1 MRSRAVDWIPAR
13 RTRIGDWT
21 LPPPLFLACTSFRA
35 GNGGIARV
43 ARLTA
48 KALATSGRWSE
59 IEAISLLDD
68 RPATDLGGV
77 SVRAARSSTVRFALA
92 LARASVGHHRF
103 VYDFSGL
110 ARAHPTVPGLRRPFI
125 VWMHG
130 IEVWEK
136 ARADRL
142 RALRSANL
150 VLCNSA
156 YTQRRAERL
165 HGPMKNVR
173 TCWLATEQD
182 AIPPDRDGVG
192 PPTVLVVGRLEAFL
206 NKGHNALLDAWPRVT
221 SAVADARLLIVG
233 TGPSLADLR
242 ERARRSPAAKN
253 IDVRGFVP
261 EEQMPAVW
269 SSASVFAMPSRTD
282 GFGLVYAEAMRWG
295 LPVIASIHDAGGE
308 VNVHGVTGYNV
319 DLDRRSDLVERLVH
333 LLREDALARELGRNA
348 QARWNEHF
356 SMGAFRSRFLDL
368 TRDFFS

>member
-1 MRSRAVDWIPAR
+1 MS
-13 RTRIGDWT
+13 
-21 LPPPLFLACTSFRA
+21 PLFLACTSLRA

-43 ARLTA
+43 ARLVA
-48 KALATSGRWSE
+48 KAAATSGRWNE
-59 IEAISLLDD
+59 VHAISLLDD
-68 RPATDLGGV
+68 RPATDLSGV
-77 SVRAARSSTVRFALA
+77 SVRVARSSTLRFALA
-92 LARASVGHHRF
+92 LAGASLEHHRF

-110 ARAHPTVPGLRRPFI
+110 ARAHPALPGLRRPFA

-156 YTQRRAERL
+156 YTQRRAERI
-165 HGPMKNVR
+165 HGPIDNVR

-182 AIPPDRDGVG
+182 DAPPARERFG
-192 PPTVLVVGRLEAFL
+192 PPTVLVVGRLETHL

-221 SAVADARLLIVG
+221 SAVADARLAIVG
-233 TGPSLADLR
+233 TGPSLQDLR
-242 ERARRSPAAKN
+242 ERAGRSPASKN

-261 EEQMPAVW
+261 EEEMPATW
-269 SSASVFAMPSRTD
+269 ASASVFAMPSRTD

-295 LPVIASIHDAGGE
+295 LPVVASIHDAGAE

-319 DLDRRSDLVERLVH
+319 DLDRRADLVDRLVQ
-333 LLREDALARELGRNA
+333 LLREDLLAQELGRNA
-348 QARWNEHF
+348 LARWKEHF
-356 SMGAFRSRFLDL
+356 SMGAFRSRFLGV
-368 TRDFFS
+368 TGDFFS